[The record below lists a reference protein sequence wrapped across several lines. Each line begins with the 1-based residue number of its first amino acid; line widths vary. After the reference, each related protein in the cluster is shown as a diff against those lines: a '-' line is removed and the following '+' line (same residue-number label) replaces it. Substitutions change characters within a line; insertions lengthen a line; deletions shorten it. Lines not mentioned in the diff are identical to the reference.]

1 MAWSIFTD
9 GGGDSV
15 AVGWAKQLLQM
26 IGAPVTPENTEFVYQ
41 WEKSEGGGGK
51 FNPLNQGVVYGHPEL
66 TTTGEQY
73 GGGAADYASW
83 QAGLTGATDYLNTP
97 GPDNYPAI
105 RDALRA
111 NNPQA
116 ARQALFQS
124 GWAASHYG
132 YGSNW
137 ASVPL
142 PGNASTITPLD
153 PGSAGGTNAV
163 PVSNPCSSVGLPGSA
178 MRKACEKVYGM
189 VPASPSTGSDACI
202 WSLFGQC
209 FFSKTNVRAM
219 AGAALLGAGGVV
231 TLVGTVVVMRYGLE
245 RTNAVQNLSRI
256 PGMSPV
262 ARRLS

>member
-83 QAGLTGATDYLNTP
+83 QAGLTGAADYLNTS

-111 NNPQA
+111 NNPQG
-116 ARQALFQS
+116 ARQALFRS

-132 YGSNW
+132 YGSSW
-137 ASVPL
+137 ANVPL
-142 PGNASTITPLD
+142 PGNANTITPLD
-153 PGSAGGTNAV
+153 PGSAGGTSAA
-163 PVSNPCSSVGLPGSA
+163 PAANPCPSWLTGA
-178 MRKACEKVYGM
+178 MKTKCEQAYKDSLSGAG
-189 VPASPSTGSDACI
+189 ASDTCL
-202 WSLFGQC
+202 WNVFGQC
-209 FFSKTNVRAM
+209 VFSKTNVRALV
-219 AGAALLGAGGVV
+219 GAALVGAGGVV
-231 TLVGTVVVMRYGLE
+231 TLVGAVVVMRYGLE
-245 RTNAVQNLSRI
+245 KTNAVQNLSRV
-256 PGMSPV
+256 PGLSPV
-262 ARRLS
+262 ARRLT